1 MLMKPYNYKNKGN
14 IPWYMRDYFI
24 LRPGLI
30 VCYVNVSVGMNVQV
44 MKKLTYSL
52 DEINLQN
59 ETFLI

>member
-30 VCYVNVSVGMNVQV
+30 VCYVNVSVEMNVQV
-44 MKKLTYSL
+44 MKKK
-52 DEINLQN
+52 INL
-59 ETFLI
+59 